1 MFNINNIDRNIE
13 LFIFDIY
20 IAIQKI
26 TKVSNKFNNVQDLL
40 YDFMAWDSVVRE
52 FEIIG
57 EATKYLLRDQLLEKN
72 YQEVVDFRNQII
84 HAYFGIDQDIVW
96 EIINFD
102 EIIEVPYLSGCF
114 MFLRTKTLKKS
125 GLFDENIFL
134 HTEDT
139 DLSRRIFEVAK
150 NIYYPNVFIYH
161 EHNKEA
167 YRSKKVLL
175 MQIKSII
182 YYFNKWGW
190 FFDKKRN
197 IINKEIIN
205 KYGENK

>member
-1 MFNINNIDRNIE
+1 MFNINNVDRNID

-96 EIINFD
+96 EIINNDLKHFEQIIKSLILNIEPNLKQELIESFIED
-102 EIIEVPYLSGCF
+102 NHYLDFIIEA
-114 MFLRTKTLKKS
+114 LREL
-125 GLFDENIFL
+125 N
-134 HTEDT
+134 H
-139 DLSRRIFEVAK
+139 A
-150 NIYYPNVFIYH
+150 
-161 EHNKEA
+161 
-167 YRSKKVLL
+167 
-175 MQIKSII
+175 
-182 YYFNKWGW
+182 
-190 FFDKKRN
+190 
-197 IINKEIIN
+197 
-205 KYGENK
+205 